1 MRLLPVL
8 ALALLPGTALAEV
21 PKVVTDLPPVQS
33 LVAQVMG
40 DLGSPEILLEQGGN
54 AHSYQL
60 KPSQA
65 RALQQADLVVWIG
78 PQMTPWLDRAI
89 SGVALKGSSVV
100 LLEVPGTY
108 HQDFAAGHD
117 DHDHEG
123 EEGHD
128 HGAEADHDHAAEAD
142 ADGHMHEGLDPH
154 AWLDPANAGVWLGA
168 IAQALSSADPE
179 HAATYAANAA
189 RAQEDIA
196 ALDAKLQ
203 AELAPVA
210 GRPFVVFHAAYGYF
224 AHHYGLQVAGA
235 IAMGDATDP
244 GAAHLA
250 ELRADLTADQV
261 VCAFPEAQHDP
272 RQVDILLEGTA
283 VKRGGALDPSG
294 SALPYGAGNYAA
306 LMQGLADTLS
316 ACLTP

>member
-1 MRLLPVL
+1 MRPFPVL
-8 ALALLPGTALAEV
+8 ALALLPGAALAEV

-40 DLGSPEILLEQGGN
+40 DLGAPEILLEQGGN

-65 RALQQADLVVWIG
+65 RALQQADLVVWVG

-89 SGVALKGSSVV
+89 SGVALKGTALT

-108 HQDFAAGHD
+108 HQDFAAGH
-117 DHDHEG
+117 G
-123 EEGHD
+123 AHD
-128 HGAEADHDHAAEAD
+128 HGAEADPDGD
-142 ADGHMHEGLDPH
+142 AHEGLDPH
-154 AWLDPANAGVWLGA
+154 AWLDPGNAETWLGA
-168 IAQALSSADPE
+168 IAQALSAADPE
-179 HAATYAANAA
+179 HAATYAANAEAAQA
-189 RAQEDIA
+189 RLAT
-196 ALDAKLQ
+196 LDAGLQ

-210 GRPFVVFHAAYGYF
+210 ARPFVVFHAAYGYF

-235 IAMGDATDP
+235 VAMGDATDP

-250 ELRADLTADQV
+250 ELRADLTADHV

-272 RQVDILLEGTA
+272 RQVDILLEGTG

-294 SALPYGAGNYAA
+294 SALPYGPDNYAA